1 MYFICM
7 TTLPACVYV
16 HYVHAWCLQR
26 PEEDIRSPGTGNTD
40 GFETPYGH
48 WEPKLDVPSKI
59 LVY

>member
-1 MYFICM
+1 M